1 VAVAS
6 EPADEEGGWIPMENG
21 ELLVIHPDLSITRL
35 RVLDSSEARSVFSR
49 EGEKD

>member
-21 ELLVIHPDLSITRL
+21 ELLGIHPDLSITRL
-35 RVLDSSEARSVFSR
+35 RVLDSSEVRSVFSR